1 MIENSFKSYSN
12 DQWLLCIE
20 QTWFYITN
28 ILHALMLNWKNIDE
42 RKLNTLKNWSLKG
55 SVKPSSLRR
64 PHSHTISEQVV
75 DMAW

>member
-1 MIENSFKSYSN
+1 
-12 DQWLLCIE
+12 
-20 QTWFYITN
+20 
-28 ILHALMLNWKNIDE
+28 MLNWKNIDE

-75 DMAW
+75 DMA